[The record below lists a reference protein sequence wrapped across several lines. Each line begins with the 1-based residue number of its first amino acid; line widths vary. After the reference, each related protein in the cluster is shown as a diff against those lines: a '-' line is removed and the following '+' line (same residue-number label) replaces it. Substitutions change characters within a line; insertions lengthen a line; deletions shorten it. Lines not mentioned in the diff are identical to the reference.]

1 MLDPAQESMSSI
13 AVSSDAPTIYLE
25 GMVPSPAPRT
35 SRRALTFIFVTI
47 LLDIIGA
54 GIMMPVVPYI
64 VRPYSASALTIG
76 LLAVAYSVAQFFAAP
91 LLGAIS
97 DRHGRRPV
105 LVISL
110 FGAAIGYALFGI
122 GGALWIF
129 FVSRVVAGFTG
140 GNLTAAQAYIADVSG
155 PEDRA
160 KNFGLIGVAF
170 GLGFILGPSIGGV
183 LAKISLTTPAW
194 VAGGV
199 ALTTATFGW
208 FVLPESLAPELRR
221 PHPLH
226 LGDFNPFR
234 LLLKALS
241 TRELR
246 ALFTGIFFSR
256 FAMMGLQTNFAV
268 YTLNRFKYS
277 PSQNA
282 VVLVVLGLT
291 STLVQGVLIRR
302 IAGRFSDRRLL
313 LSGLAIMVVGMAAIA
328 AAPVAWMLSPAIA
341 VLAAG
346 SGLVTP
352 TQQSLISRA
361 GSAEEQGLLFG
372 ANGAITSLTAILGP
386 TWAGA
391 IFDHVGYTA
400 PYWSGAFFIAVA
412 WFAVHRAVRE

>member
-1 MLDPAQESMSSI
+1 MESLT
-13 AVSSDAPTIYLE
+13 P
-25 GMVPSPAPRT
+25 PRAN
-35 SRRALTFIFVTI
+35 RRALTFIFVTI

-110 FGAAIGYALFGI
+110 FGAAIGYSLFGV

-129 FVSRVVAGFTG
+129 FLSRIIAGFTG

-160 KNFGLIGVAF
+160 KNFGLVGAAF
-170 GLGFILGPSIGGV
+170 GIGFILGPSLGGV
-183 LAKISLTTPAW
+183 LAKISLTAPAW
-194 VAGGV
+194 AAGGV

-208 FVLPESLAPELRR
+208 FVLPESLAPALRR
-221 PHPLH
+221 AHPLH
-226 LGDFNPFR
+226 IGDFNPFR
-234 LLLKALS
+234 LLAKALS
-241 TRELR
+241 TKELR
-246 ALFTGIFFSR
+246 ALFSGIFLSR

-268 YTLNRFKYS
+268 YTLDRFKYT

-282 VVLVVLGLT
+282 VVFTVLGIV
-291 STLVQGVLIRR
+291 STVMQGFIIRR
-302 IAGRFSDRRLL
+302 ISGRFSDRTLL
-313 LSGLAIMVVGMAAIA
+313 LNGLAIMMVGMACIA
-328 AAPVAWMLSPAIA
+328 AVPAGWMLSPAIA
-341 VLAAG
+341 ILAIG

-352 TQQSLISRA
+352 TLHSLVSKA
-361 GSAEEQGLLFG
+361 GSPEEQGLLFG
-372 ANGAITSLTAILGP
+372 ANGAITSLTAIAGP
-386 TWAGA
+386 AWAGA
-391 IFDHVGYTA
+391 IFDHVAWTA
-400 PYWSGAFFIAVA
+400 PYWSGALFIAAA
-412 WFAVHRAVRE
+412 WFAINRAVRE